1 MPLQIAT
8 ALLPVF
14 FVMALGFVAG
24 KTKLVDNQNV
34 RSLNTVVMTIALPIS
49 LFVVLAS
56 ASRTDVV
63 SHWPM
68 AAISLVVMAAGYG
81 ATYLLSRRAGR
92 QDAGDSAIQA
102 LTVSFPNAAAVG
114 LPLAGSVLGSTGA
127 LGVAIVL
134 AVGSITVSP
143 LTLAVLEVRKNASS
157 TGPRS
162 RTVLR
167 AVGASLRKPI
177 VIGPVLGLAW
187 SLAGLPLPALIDA
200 TLSEIG
206 AVTAGLALFLT
217 GLVISAQAIRFS
229 ATAIVATL
237 IAVIGRPALALG
249 IVLLFGLSGQLAQET
264 VLLLAIPAGFFGLL
278 LGLGYG
284 ARPPAAGAAVLF
296 SSVLSVV
303 TLPLVIALLPQL

>member
-14 FVMALGFVAG
+14 FVMALGFAAG

-34 RSLNTVVMTIALPIS
+34 KSLTTIVMTIALPIS

-56 ASRTDVV
+56 ASRSDIV

-81 ATYLLSRRAGR
+81 ATYLVSRRAGR
-92 QDAGDSAIQA
+92 QDAGDAAILA

-143 LTLAVLEVRKNASS
+143 LTLAVLEVRKNASA

-187 SLAGLPLPALIDA
+187 SLAGIPLPALVDA

-229 ATAIVATL
+229 ATAIVSTL
-237 IAVIGRPALALG
+237 IAVVGRPALALG
-249 IVLLFGLSGQLAQET
+249 IVLLFGLTGQLAQET

-278 LGLGYG
+278 LGIGYG
-284 ARPPAAGAAVLF
+284 AKPPAAGAAVLF

-303 TLPLVIALLPQL
+303 TLPLVIALLPEL

>member
-14 FVMALGFVAG
+14 FVMGLGFAAG
-24 KTKLVDNQNV
+24 KTRLVDNRNV
-34 RSLNTVVMTIALPIS
+34 RSLNTLVMTIALPIS

-56 ASRTDVV
+56 ASRSDVV
-63 SHWPM
+63 AHWPM
-68 AAISLVVMAAGYG
+68 AAISLFVMAAGYG
-81 ATYLLSRRAGR
+81 ATYLLSRRAAR
-92 QDAGDSAIQA
+92 QDAGDSAIEA

-127 LGVAIVL
+127 LAVATVL
-134 AVGSITVSP
+134 AVGSITLSP
-143 LTLAVLEVRKNASS
+143 LTLAILEVRKNASAV
-157 TGPRS
+157 GPRG

-177 VIGPVLGLAW
+177 VIGPVLGLVW
-187 SLAGLPLPALIDA
+187 SLAGLPLPALVNA

-229 ATAIVATL
+229 TVAVVSTL
-237 IAVIGRPALALG
+237 IAVVGRPSLAVAVVLVFG
-249 IVLLFGLSGQLAQET
+249 ITGQLAQET

-284 ARPPAAGAAVLF
+284 AKPPAAGAAVLF
-296 SSVLSVV
+296 SSVLSIV
-303 TLPLVIALLPQL
+303 TLPVVIALLPAL

>member
-24 KTKLVDNQNV
+24 KTRLVDNQNV
-34 RSLNTVVMTIALPIS
+34 RSLNTLVMTIALPIS

-56 ASRTDVV
+56 ASRADVV
-63 SHWPM
+63 GHWPM
-68 AAISLVVMAAGYG
+68 AAISLFVMAAGYG
-81 ATYLLSRRAGR
+81 ATYLVSRRVGR
-92 QDAGDSAIQA
+92 QDAGDSAVEA

-127 LGVAIVL
+127 LAVATVL

-143 LTLAVLEVRKNASS
+143 LTLAILEVRKNASAA
-157 TGPRS
+157 GPRG

-167 AVGASLRKPI
+167 AIGSSLRKPI

-187 SLAGLPLPALIDA
+187 SLAGIPLPPLVNA

-229 ATAIVATL
+229 AVALVATL
-237 IAVIGRPALALG
+237 IAVVGRPALAVG
-249 IVLLFGLSGQLAQET
+249 VVLLVGITGQLAQET

-284 ARPPAAGAAVLF
+284 SKPPAAGAAVLF

-303 TLPLVIALLPQL
+303 TLPVVIALLPAL